1 MPSRFLFAALL
12 ALAALSAEAQPAP
25 PPGIVPGGTG
35 PEPPAIVI
43 GAPLVSPPWSAAL
56 FIEETARFLGWKL
69 PDRRFE
75 LRWVP
80 VDAIE
85 DEFRKGTLDLAI
97 LPSGPVSENGEK
109 HYRPLASMAS
119 REAAN
124 PDRGSACAMVVRKE
138 SPYQRPADLKDAQ
151 TVTASKGS
159 APGFLACL
167 AALEAAGIDPD
178 RFAESQT
185 RSLGPLKERQALQEM
200 LESRADA
207 AFVRAGLLEDIRAA
221 SGEDLA
227 AKGLRVLE
235 PPEPGHGDP
244 SSDGLALLHSSRPY
258 PGLTLL
264 ASSALDP
271 ELVRGILA
279 TILMKP
285 ADPWGQKWAAP
296 ANLSAMSAMTRP
308 LRIGP
313 YAYLR
318 SWTLERLWREFWPG
332 IAAAL
337 LALLALIAHSKR
349 SDALVRRRTRQLT
362 AAFAK
367 QRRAETQ
374 AREKAARLETLER
387 KAIVG
392 QLSGIFAHEI
402 SSPVAAAQNL
412 AHGLRQSIDAT
423 LEAEETEDPE
433 RLEAIESQLFL
444 IEENIARAGGI
455 VGKVRSYA
463 KGRKAARELVDLEPL
478 LKSAAA
484 RIRPPVHCEAKAVAP
499 GPFIVSGD
507 ALELELVLWN
517 LVKNGA
523 EACRASTPAL
533 VRAELSR
540 RGASIVLEVT
550 DSGPELTDAALA
562 NIRASDRISTKT
574 DGLGMGLGIV
584 VSVVERHGGGIRFE
598 KSKAG
603 GLKVEVMLPAAEK
616 GEEDGKAPGARG

>member
-1 MPSRFLFAALL
+1 MPSRFLSAAFL
-12 ALAALSAEAQPAP
+12 ALAVLRASAEPAP
-25 PPGIVPGGTG
+25 PPATG
-35 PEPPAIVI
+35 PESEPPAIVI

-138 SPYQRPADLKDAQ
+138 SPYRKPADLKDAQ

-167 AALEAAGIDPD
+167 AELEAAGIDPD
-178 RFAESQT
+178 RFAENQT
-185 RSLGPLKERQALQEM
+185 RSLGPLKERQALQEV
-200 LESRADA
+200 LKSRADA
-207 AFVRAGLLEDIRAA
+207 AFVRTGLLEDIRAA
-221 SGEDLA
+221 SGEDLLA
-227 AKGLRVLE
+227 QGLRVLE
-235 PPEPGHGDP
+235 PPQTGH
-244 SSDGLALLHSSRPY
+244 DGLALLHSSRPY

-332 IAAAL
+332 IGAAL

-423 LEAEETEDPE
+423 LEAEETEEPE
-433 RLEAIESQLFL
+433 RLEAIESQLSQ

-463 KGRKAARELVDLEPL
+463 KGRAGAREPVDLLPL
-478 LKSAAA
+478 MKSAAS
-484 RIRPPVHCEAKAVAP
+484 RIRPPVHCEALTAGP
-499 GPFIVSGD
+499 GPFVVTGD

-517 LVKNGA
+517 LMKNGA

-533 VRAELSR
+533 VRASLTR
-540 RGASIVLEVT
+540 RDAWIVLKVT

-562 NIRASDRISTKT
+562 NIRASDRISTKA

-603 GLKVEVMLPAAEK
+603 GLRVEVMLPAAEK